1 MAFEYAGHIWRK
13 GTNSDFWKKVV
24 RHPVETTKAVRK
36 QPSVRRAMLAKA
48 KEQPT
53 CEATGAK
60 KIAVHHDIP
69 ASIDDVLADKIK
81 NLTSLHP
88 FIHKILAHPFGF
100 KSYNP
105 NIEQDAAD
113 MLAII
118 ERAKR
123 NAIRTK
129 SYKWFEKQKASGVA

>member
-1 MAFEYAGHIWRK
+1 
-13 GTNSDFWKKVV
+13 
-24 RHPVETTKAVRK
+24 
-36 QPSVRRAMLAKA
+36 MLAKA
-48 KEQPT
+48 KAQPT

-60 KIAVHHDIP
+60 KIAVHHNIP
-69 ASIDDVLADKIK
+69 ASIDDVLADKEK

-88 FIHKILAHPFGF
+88 FIHRILAHPFGF

-118 ERAKR
+118 ERAKT